1 MRRVVMG
8 LMGVV
13 IACTGEPGMGP
24 RPPLVPDAPSAK
36 VYPPWSYSVIS
47 LFPGQPSVATAVN
60 DLNQVAGHV
69 GGSAFLRESNGMVY
83 LLPLNGASWATA
95 TDITAHGAV
104 SGAVQRSGVSYPAVW
119 TRPTA
124 PAIELPRPGGVHA
137 INDRLEAV
145 GRFDRKGFP
154 RPMYWDVR
162 NGTSLFLPVPPGTT
176 QGYAND
182 INNDRLIVGEVDGR
196 GAMWR
201 WNGTMWVFSP
211 LNGIRAWGIDA
222 GYGTVG
228 ITPLGQAVYGSPDST
243 GTFPTVGLSTAW
255 DTNGRGVATGE
266 DWNLTTN
273 RMDAWV
279 GDRMGNYS
287 ILPFPAGS
295 TAFQASGRAVNTCGL
310 VVGYIAWGGYQEA
323 VMWDPGC

>member
-8 LMGVV
+8 LVGVM
-13 IACTGEPGMGP
+13 IGCTGDALMGP
-24 RPPLVPDAPSAK
+24 RRPLAPDTPSAK
-36 VYPPWSYSVIS
+36 VYPPWAYSVSS
-47 LFPGQPSVATAVN
+47 LFPGQQSVATAVN

-69 GGSAFLRESNGMVY
+69 GGSAFLRESNGTVY
-83 LLPLNGASWATA
+83 LLPLNGAAWATA
-95 TDITAHGAV
+95 TDITTHGVV
-104 SGAVQRSGVSYPAVW
+104 SGAVLRNGVSYPAVW
-119 TRPTA
+119 TTPTA
-124 PAIELPRPGGVHA
+124 PASELPRPGGVHA

-145 GRFDRKGFP
+145 GRYDRKGFP

-162 NGTSLFLPVPPGTT
+162 NGTAVFLPVPPGTT
-176 QGYAND
+176 QGFAND
-182 INNDRLIVGEVDGR
+182 INNDRIIVGEVDGR
-196 GAMWR
+196 GATWR
-201 WNGTMWVFSP
+201 WNGTTWVFAS
-211 LNGIRAWGIDA
+211 LNGIRAWGVDA

-228 ITPLGQAVYGSPDST
+228 ITPSGQAAFGSPDLT
-243 GTFPTVGLSTAW
+243 GLFPTVGLSTAW

-279 GDRMGNYS
+279 GDRNGNFS
-287 ILPFPAGS
+287 ILPFPSGS

-310 VVGYIAWGGYQEA
+310 VVGFIAWGATQEA